1 MKKTIQHYTGYEIT
15 EGVVAKKNLIAMRR
29 YSEGYYSFL
38 FDDINSIED
47 IIKYLE
53 CPPEDLNII
62 LGEDWY
68 IAYTI
73 NDSEIEITEWINLPR
88 EKDIMSQTTEMLGA
102 MIAILVQGE
111 NKEIYATMRH
121 HTSYRF
127 YQKLKQLGYVEELY
141 WCSQMEEERP
151 IELDRIVEVLKE
163 KYDDLNEYFSDEN
176 REHFPEYAEYIFHD
190 ITFTVTDKFIQRY
203 KKDSG
208 KRLK

>member
-1 MKKTIQHYTGYEIT
+1 
-15 EGVVAKKNLIAMRR
+15 
-29 YSEGYYSFL
+29 L
-38 FDDINSIED
+38 FDDINTLED
-47 IIKYLE
+47 IIAYLG
-53 CPPEDLNII
+53 CNPEDMNII

-73 NDSEIEITEWINLPR
+73 NDSAIEITEWINVPR
-88 EKDIMSQTTEMLGA
+88 EQDVLAQTTEMSKA
-102 MIAILVQGE
+102 MISILLLGE
-111 NKEIYATMRH
+111 GKEIYATMRH
-121 HTSYRF
+121 HTSYKF
-127 YQKLKQLGYVEELY
+127 YLKLKQLDYVEELS
-141 WCSQMEEERP
+141 WWSQMEEERP
-151 IELDRIVEVLKE
+151 LELDRIVEILKE